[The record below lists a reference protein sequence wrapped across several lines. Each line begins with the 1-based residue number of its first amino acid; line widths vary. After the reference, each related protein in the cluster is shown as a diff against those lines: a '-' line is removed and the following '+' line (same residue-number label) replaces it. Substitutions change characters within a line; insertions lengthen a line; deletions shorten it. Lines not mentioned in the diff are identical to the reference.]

1 MLIFC
6 FRCRT
11 YFINHIIFKLKSFIF
26 FKTCKKT
33 EPSETTFRIFPRKI
47 NPGQN
52 KILLILDTAQPAP
65 DEFNVVFVVG
75 NKVFHVEE
83 YKLLKNDIFQIGN
96 RPVVIFRE
104 TTQGFQRT
112 KRFAKKCENF
122 RSHFTKKNY
131 AKCENFVKTM
141 SVIAATINCSKK
153 LVEFSALIPQYL
165 KFYYVIL
172 IISLPLL

>member
-11 YFINHIIFKLKSFIF
+11 YFINHIIFKLKLFIF

-83 YKLLKNDIFQIGN
+83 YKLLKNDIFQIGK

-104 TTQGFQRT
+104 TTLGFPANETFRE
-112 KRFAKKCENF
+112 KMRKFSFAFHE
-122 RSHFTKKNY
+122 
-131 AKCENFVKTM
+131 
-141 SVIAATINCSKK
+141 KK
-153 LVEFSALIPQYL
+153 LCEMR
-165 KFYYVIL
+165 KFRENHECY
-172 IISLPLL
+172 SCND

>member
-11 YFINHIIFKLKSFIF
+11 YFINHIIFKLKLFIF

-33 EPSETTFRIFPRKI
+33 VPSETTFRIFPRKI

-83 YKLLKNDIFQIGN
+83 YKLLKNDIFQIGK
-96 RPVVIFRE
+96 RPLVIFRE
-104 TTQGFQRT
+104 TTLGFPAKR
-112 KRFAKKCENF
+112 KSRFAKIWQF
-122 RSHFTKKNY
+122 AAITLMVFTK
-131 AKCENFVKTM
+131 F
-141 SVIAATINCSKK
+141 SH
-153 LVEFSALIPQYL
+153 LEFSRKTLRNANEIFRNYL
-165 KFYYVIL
+165 RAIL
-172 IISLPLL
+172 FRPNNV